1 MLNLPGYHV
10 RALLHRGAR
19 FSVYR
24 GTRDSDALPVVIKV
38 PTKAY
43 PSLGEITK
51 LKQEYEVATSLG
63 VPGVVV
69 CCALEKHENALAL
82 IMRDSGGDSLD
93 RITAGAPMAPTLF
106 LAIAIRLAETLA
118 LVHEKGIVHKDLKA
132 ANIVATR
139 DGKVVEL
146 IDFGVASLLSTE
158 LQHEPSSSRFIEGTL
173 THISPE
179 QTGRINRNLDHRSDL
194 YSLGITFYELLT
206 GQLPFRSDDPLEM
219 LHWHLARTP
228 ESPFRVNPSVP
239 EVLSSIVMKL
249 MAKTPEE
256 RYRTAAGLKADLECC
271 RDALLRGETMNPADI
286 GKLDRHG
293 VFQIPQKLYGRGAE
307 VGALLD
313 VFDRVCEGPPELLV
327 VSGYSG
333 VGKSSLVHEVHK
345 PIVAR
350 KGNYVAGK
358 FDQYKRNVPYAS
370 FVQAFHSLI
379 QQVLAE
385 DHHTVEQWQQRLRA
399 ALGANARLLI
409 DVLPQLEHILG
420 ETPELPKLY
429 GADAQRRFN
438 DTFRSFIR
446 VFTDGEHPLV
456 IFLDDLQWADR
467 GTLSLI
473 HLFMT
478 DPEMRYLLLIG
489 AYRDNDVGAHHPMR
503 TLLDELRVAGVRMSE
518 VVLRPFTPGDIE
530 ALVADTL
537 SNQATETGSLAR
549 LVMRKTLGNPFFVGQ
564 LLRSLHQEGF
574 IRFDIAADS
583 WRWDIAAI
591 EEKEYTE
598 NVVELMAGRIK
609 SLDPDTQTALKI
621 AACLGNTFD
630 LKTLAKV
637 HGKPLTATAAELWQA
652 LEESLVVPMSE
663 AYKIPRLYD
672 LDELDDPKLRALA
685 EGSRYKFLHDR
696 VQQAA
701 YSLIA
706 PEHLKSTHLEV
717 GRLWLKG
724 ASQTEI
730 TDDLFEIVGHL
741 NAAIDLI
748 TDRAELY
755 HLVELNTS
763 AARKAKDASAF
774 GAALQFMSTV
784 LGRLPADA
792 FQENYRVTLACYLE
806 AAEAELLNGR
816 NLEAIAMISLAE
828 PHVTDV
834 LDRCRLGELKV
845 LVYRMMD
852 DFNAAFETGQSLLE
866 RLGISVERFPS
877 EARLHEELAATI
889 EAIGGRRIEDLA
901 DLPPMTHPMQVAA
914 CRILQ
919 EMWSVGFFLGSLGM
933 HVAAMKIVQIS
944 AKHGNTVASV
954 FGYMIYAFAQSFF
967 FGNIEEGYQMGL
979 FAMAQYDK
987 LQCREI
993 GAKVLDMWGGLLQH
1007 DKEPL
1012 RACRETLRRG
1022 FMIGME
1028 VGDYQWAGYCGTNHS
1043 LQSLLGDAPLAE
1055 AVASVERFMPA
1066 LRGYLQNTTYL
1077 HLIARE
1083 AVASLAEDKPD
1094 PMGFVGAFCDE
1105 QQILEFGHRLNDL
1118 NLLFHFY
1125 LPKLAVAVFFGATEQ
1140 YLALQA
1146 EAERNIPGA
1155 TGVWINRLFYFFQ
1168 GLALLDLHDNAAPD
1182 DQADYLRTV
1191 QRNLEL
1197 LERRSKLAPQNYAHF
1212 ISLLQAEQSRIEGRG
1227 DAAMRLYDRAIAEA
1241 KHANFLWMQALANE
1255 RASHFYQG
1263 RGARTVALAYL
1274 KDARHAYLL
1283 WGAHAKVRRLDQAHP
1298 ELLTEQ
1304 HGVRHRELADVDMI
1318 AVTRAS
1324 QAISGELV
1332 LGRLL
1337 ETLMRIVIESAGAQ
1351 TGQLLF
1357 VSADNALLIE
1367 AISPRPDSLA
1377 LPIDVE
1383 GCDLV
1388 PQQIVRYVAH
1398 ARTAVILDDAASAGQ
1413 FIEDPY
1419 IRRTRPSSVL
1429 CLPILKLGRLT
1440 GLLYLENNLIK
1451 GAFTL
1456 GKVRILEVLAA
1467 QAAISIE
1474 NARLYDEVEKRVADR
1489 TRELVEAQRKLV
1501 DTAHRAGMAEIATNV
1516 LHNVGNTLSS
1526 INVSATLI
1534 FEILQRSSADRLL
1547 QVADLLVT
1555 NADRLAEFMNSE
1567 RGRIIPA
1574 YLTKLG
1580 QAQRS
1585 ERSDLLGEF
1594 GGLQANIRDIHE
1606 MLKLQQA
1613 HATAGA
1619 TLVEEV
1625 LLQSLIDNALK
1636 VGLAVADSVPIEV
1649 RKQIANLAPRMT
1661 ERYKT
1666 QQILIN
1672 LITNAAHSV
1681 RESAVEPKIIEVRLY
1696 EQGDGFV
1703 NIEVT
1708 DNGMG
1713 ISAEILTRI
1722 FEHGFTTRKEGH
1734 GFGLHA
1740 SANAAR
1746 EMGGSLIV
1754 RSDGPGRGA
1763 SFRLELPIRRR
1774 QARS

>member
-10 RALLHRGAR
+10 RALIHRGAG
-19 FSVYR
+19 FTVYR
-24 GTRDSDALPVVIKV
+24 GTRDRDGLPVVIKV
-38 PTKAY
+38 PAKEY
-43 PSLGEITK
+43 PSLTELTR

-63 VPGVVV
+63 VPGVVT
-69 CCALEKHENALAL
+69 CCALEKHSNALAL
-82 IMRDSGGDSLD
+82 IMKDSGGTSLD
-93 RITAGAPMAPTLF
+93 EMARGAPLELGLF

-118 LVHEKGIVHKDLKA
+118 LVHEKGIIHKNLRP
-132 ANIVATR
+132 ANIVATP
-139 DGKVVEL
+139 DGRVVEL
-146 IDFGVASLLSTE
+146 IDFGRASLLSTE
-158 LQHEPSSSRFIEGTL
+158 LQREPSASSSIEGTL

-206 GQLPFRSDDPLEM
+206 GRLPFQSDDPLEM

-228 ESPFRVNPSVP
+228 EPPSKVNPSIP
-239 EVLSSIVMKL
+239 EALSCIVSKL
-249 MAKTPEE
+249 LAKTPEE

-271 RDALLRGETMNPADI
+271 RDARERGEVMNPAAI

-293 VFQIPQKLYGRGAE
+293 VFQIPQKLYGRAAE
-307 VGALLD
+307 VSTLLG
-313 VFDRVCEGPPELLV
+313 VFDRVCAGPPELLL

-333 VGKSSLVHEVHK
+333 IGKSSLVHEVHK

-370 FVQAFHSLI
+370 FVQAFDSLI

-385 DHHTVEQWQQRLRA
+385 DPRTVEEHRQRLSV

-409 DVLPQLEHILG
+409 EVIPQLELILG
-420 ETPELPKLY
+420 ALPELPKLY

-438 DTFRSFIR
+438 ETFRSFIR
-446 VFTDGEHPLV
+446 VFTDRERPLV

-489 AYRDNDVGAHHPMR
+489 AYRDNEVNPHHPMC
-503 TLLDELRVAGVRMSE
+503 TLLDELRGAGVRMSE
-518 VVLRPFTPGDIE
+518 VVLRPFSPGDIRE
-530 ALVADTL
+530 LVADTL
-537 SNQATETGSLAR
+537 PDAAAATEPLAG
-549 LVMRKTLGNPFFVGQ
+549 LVMKKTLGNPFFVGQ

-574 IRFDIAADS
+574 IRFDFAAAT
-583 WRWDIAAI
+583 WRWDFAAI
-591 EEKEYTE
+591 ERKDYSE
-598 NVVELMAGRIK
+598 NVVALMAERIQ
-609 SLDPDTQTALKI
+609 SLDPDTQSALKI
-621 AACLGNTFD
+621 AACIGNSFD

-637 HGKPLTATAAELWQA
+637 HGKPLKATALDLWRA
-652 LEESLVVPMSE
+652 LQESLIVPLSE

-685 EGSRYKFLHDR
+685 EASPYKFLHDR

-701 YSLIA
+701 YSLIDPA
-706 PEHLKSTHLEV
+706 HLKSTHLEV

-724 ASQTEI
+724 ASAAEVAH
-730 TDDLFEIVGHL
+730 DLFEIVGHL

-748 TDRAELY
+748 TDSAELY
-755 HLVELNTS
+755 HLVELNTR
-763 AARKAKDASAF
+763 AARRAKDSSAF
-774 GAALQFMSTV
+774 GTALQFMSTV
-784 LGRLPADA
+784 LGRLPEGA
-792 FQENYRVTLACYLE
+792 FQENYRVALACYLE

-816 NLEAIAMISLAE
+816 NAEAIALLNEAE
-828 PHVTDV
+828 LHVVEV

-852 DFNAAFETGQSLLE
+852 NFNAAFATGQSLL
-866 RLGISVERFPS
+866 RLLGVSMERFPT
-877 EARLHEELAATI
+877 EAQLQEELAATI
-889 EAIGGRRIEDLA
+889 AAIGGRRMEDLA
-901 DLPPMTHPMQVAA
+901 ELPPMTEPLPIAA

-919 EMWSVGFFLGSLGM
+919 EMWSVGFFLGSLSM

-944 AKHGNTVASV
+944 AQHGNVVASV

-967 FGNIEEGYQMGL
+967 FGDIEEGYHTGLVAMG
-979 FAMAQYDK
+979 QYDK

-993 GAKVLDMWGGLLQH
+993 GAKVLDMWGGLIQH
-1007 DKEPL
+1007 NKEPL

-1022 FMIGME
+1022 FTIGME

-1043 LQSLLGDAPLAE
+1043 FQSLLGDTSLSD

-1066 LRGYLQNTTYL
+1066 LRDYLQNTTYL

-1083 AVASLAEDKPD
+1083 AVASLAADKPD
-1094 PMGFVGAFCDE
+1094 PMSFTGAFCDE
-1105 QQILEFGHRLNDL
+1105 KQILDFGHQLNDL
-1118 NLLFHFY
+1118 NVLFHFY
-1125 LPKLAVAVFFGATEQ
+1125 LPKLAVAVLFGATES
-1140 YLALQA
+1140 YLFLQA

-1155 TGVWINRLFYFFQ
+1155 TGIWINRLFYFFQ
-1168 GLALLDLHDNAAPD
+1168 GLALLDLHDAAAPG
-1182 DQADYLRTV
+1182 DQAAYLTTV
-1191 QRNLEL
+1191 QRNIDI
-1197 LERRSKLAPQNYAHF
+1197 LERRSKLAPRNFAHF
-1212 ISLLQAEQSRIEGRG
+1212 VSLLRAEQSRIEGRG
-1227 DAAMRLYDRAIAEA
+1227 DTAMRLYDQAIAEA
-1241 KHANFLWMQALANE
+1241 KDCQFLWVQALANE
-1255 RASHFYQG
+1255 RASHFYAR

-1274 KDARHAYLL
+1274 KDARHVYLL
-1283 WGAHAKVRRLDQAHP
+1283 WGAHAKVKKLDQVHP
-1298 ELLTEQ
+1298 ELVAASPGARQ
-1304 HGVRHRELADVDMI
+1304 PELADVDMI

-1337 ETLMRIVIESAGAQ
+1337 ATLMRIVIESAGAQ
-1351 TGQLLF
+1351 SGQLLLAR
-1357 VSADNALLIE
+1357 ADGTLFIE
-1367 AISPRPDSLA
+1367 AISPAPDALS
-1377 LPIDVE
+1377 LPIALE
-1383 GCDLV
+1383 GCEFLPKQV
-1388 PQQIVRYVAH
+1388 VRYVAQ
-1398 ARTAVILDDAASAGQ
+1398 AGKTVLLDDAAAAGP
-1413 FIEDPY
+1413 FTEDAY
-1419 IRRTRPSSVL
+1419 IRRSRPSSVL
-1429 CLPILKLGRLT
+1429 CLPLLRLGRLT

-1456 GKVRILEVLAA
+1456 AKVRVLEVLAA

-1474 NARLYDEVEKRVADR
+1474 NARLYDEVEQRVAER

-1516 LHNVGNTLSS
+1516 LHNVGNALSS
-1526 INVSATLI
+1526 VNVSATMI
-1534 FEILQRSSADRLL
+1534 FEAIQRSSADKLL
-1547 QVADLLVT
+1547 QVADLLLA
-1555 NADRLAEFMNSE
+1555 NSERLAAFVSSD

-1574 YLTKLG
+1574 YLKKLG
-1580 QAQRS
+1580 QAQQN
-1585 ERSDLLGEF
+1585 ERSGLLAEF
-1594 GGLQANIRDIHE
+1594 GSLQQNVRDIHE

-1619 TLVEEV
+1619 ALIEKVQ
-1625 LLQSLIDNALK
+1625 LQALIDSALK
-1636 VGLAVADSVPIEV
+1636 VGLTVAESVPIEV
-1649 RKQIANLAPRMT
+1649 RKNLAEVAPRYI

-1666 QQILIN
+1666 QQILVN
-1672 LITNAAHSV
+1672 LITNAVHAV
-1681 RESAVEPKIIEVRLY
+1681 RESAVEPKVITVRLS
-1696 EQGDGFV
+1696 EQSDGLV
-1703 NIEVT
+1703 SVEVT

-1713 ISAEILTRI
+1713 ILAENMTRI
-1722 FEHGFTTRKEGH
+1722 FQHGFTTRKNGH

-1746 EMGGSLIV
+1746 EMGGSLTAQ
-1754 RSDGPGRGA
+1754 SDGLGRGA
-1763 SFRLELPIRRR
+1763 SFRLELPMRGGP
-1774 QARS
+1774 S